1 MKVGDKYLRLVFTS
15 YPIYGAGLGHPDAA
29 WGVPETSSS
38 LCRES
43 PPIFAAGVLQR
54 LRQTLFDLC
63 RRPLSMSAANLG
75 RPLRQTSEHICRK
88 GRSTP
93 AASLGVGLL
102 VPRFYPRFSMNSI
115 ARAISSGVSMPM
127 VS

>member
-1 MKVGDKYLRLVFTS
+1 MRLSSV
-15 YPIYGAGLGHPDAA
+15 YGAGLGHPDAA

-63 RRPLSMSAANLG
+63 GRPLSMSAANLG
-75 RPLRQTSEHICRK
+75 RPLRQTLEHIC
-88 GRSTP
+88 GRGWRVP
-93 AASLGVGLL
+93 AADLG
-102 VPRFYPRFSMNSI
+102 
-115 ARAISSGVSMPM
+115 
-127 VS
+127 

>member
-1 MKVGDKYLRLVFTS
+1 MGQAWGTLM
-15 YPIYGAGLGHPDAA
+15 PLG
-29 WGVPETSSS
+29 GVPETSSS

-54 LRQTLFDLC
+54 LRQTLFDL
-63 RRPLSMSAANLG
+63 
-75 RPLRQTSEHICRK
+75 CRK